1 MKESLKTDREVVK
14 NEEMLKLFMDESQK
28 INIYVERQ
36 ELQLSFI
43 KRKI

>member
-1 MKESLKTDREVVK
+1 MKESLKTDPEVVK